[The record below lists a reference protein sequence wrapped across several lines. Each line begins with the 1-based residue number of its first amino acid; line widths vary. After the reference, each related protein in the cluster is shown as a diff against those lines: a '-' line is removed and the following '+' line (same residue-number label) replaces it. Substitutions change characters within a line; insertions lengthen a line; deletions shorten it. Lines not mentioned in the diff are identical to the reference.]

1 MMRVIYALALQQ
13 LTLTASNVE
22 PMAIKLEINR
32 AQNHTLRGE
41 FRFPNNA
48 GGDRVEDGVVVEV
61 AKSSFVRDADD
72 DAPLLSAF
80 IVCPFVM

>member
-41 FRFPNNA
+41 FSPNNA
-48 GGDRVEDGVVVEV
+48 DGDRVEDGVVVEV